1 MSADPLRD
9 DLGVELE
16 QLVAIEPSPELAA
29 RVRAR
34 VAGEHVRTWWP
45 LGWPLAGAAAAVAVL
60 AAALVIPERMRETAP
75 LPVVPP
81 SNAPSISVPVLPLD
95 VVLRLDVIPHRIDN
109 PPTRSMARTQRAA
122 ALPYALLVTPPLD
135 PLNEISIEPVAIEP
149 LAALQPLSGD
159 RQ

>member
-16 QLVAIEPSPELAA
+16 QLVAIEPPPELAA

-34 VAGEHVRTWWP
+34 VAGERVGTWWP
-45 LGWPLAGAAAAVAVL
+45 LGWQLVGAAAVITVL
-60 AAALVIPERMRETAP
+60 ATTLMIPEREAAP

-81 SNAPSISVPVLPLD
+81 SNAPAISIPLLPLD
-95 VVLRLDVIPHRIDN
+95 VALRLDVNPRRIDN
-109 PPTRSMARTQRAA
+109 PTTRSTSGTQRARA
-122 ALPYALLVTPPLD
+122 SHYPLLVTPPLE

-149 LAALQPLSGD
+149 LPVLQPLSGD